1 MDSKGGKDMKAARI
15 FAVALIALFGMMA
28 FSGVVMAGDKVDVKG
43 IIVDFDLDERTVTVD
58 VGGEEMTFV
67 VENDAALFKLD
78 DRLFMDDEVKIK
90 YVEVDGKKVVK
101 ESSDLKGTKPGC

>member
-1 MDSKGGKDMKAARI
+1 MKSVRI
-15 FAVALIALFGMMA
+15 FAVVLVALFGVMA
-28 FSGVVMAGDKVDVKG
+28 FSGAVMADDKTLVKG
-43 IIVDFDLDERTVTVD
+43 IIVDYDLDERTVTVD
-58 VGGEEMTFV
+58 VGGTEMTFT

-90 YVEVDGKKVVK
+90 YVNVDGRLVVK